1 MGLAAPQH
9 VGSSRD
15 RICICHISR
24 WIIYHL
30 GSLQWAFWPMRHTDL
45 TNTCWIMTVACN
57 LATRWG
63 RVLEEE
69 ARTKH
74 HRRRENFHL
83 VWPGRIT
90 WWVSRNFPDGYGQRE
105 FWEKKFAQVQRR
117 MNQHTWDQ
125 VLEPWH
131 WRTKRVFWGKWD
143 PELSVRKTNVWKM
156 QSEMHGDGSGRKSSW
171 EVTVSLP
178 ERQRGQG
185 QERKREQRQE
195 GGDEMAVMMQWDKRW
210 REEGM
215 NSRDEITVD
224 IPGWR
229 CWLDIPEKM
238 DHPLMGWR
246 WGARGLESWW

>member
-1 MGLAAPQH
+1 MWDLPGPGIESVSATLAGGLFTTWEACS
-9 VGSSRD
+9 G
-15 RICICHISR
+15 
-24 WIIYHL
+24 L
-30 GSLQWAFWPMRHTDL
+30 FWPMRHTDL

-74 HRRRENFHL
+74 HRRRESFHL

-131 WRTKRVFWGKWD
+131 QRTKRVFWGKWD

-156 QSEMHGDGSGRKSSW
+156 QSEMHGDGSGRKSSCN
-171 EVTVSLP
+171 VTVKIY
-178 ERQRGQG
+178 QKDRGDRG
-185 QERKREQRQE
+185 KRGRENSGRRVVMRWLWWCRE
-195 GGDEMAVMMQWDKRW
+195 IRGDGRRAWTAEMR
-210 REEGM
+210 
-215 NSRDEITVD
+215 SR
-224 IPGWR
+224 
-229 CWLDIPEKM
+229 
-238 DHPLMGWR
+238 
-246 WGARGLESWW
+246 